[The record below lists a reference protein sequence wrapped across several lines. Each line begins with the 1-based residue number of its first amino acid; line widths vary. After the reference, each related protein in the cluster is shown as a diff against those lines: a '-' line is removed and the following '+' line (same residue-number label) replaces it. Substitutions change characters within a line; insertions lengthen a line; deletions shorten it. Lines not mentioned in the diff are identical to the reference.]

1 MIFWNVDF
9 WGWVSRKFQK
19 KQPAAFS
26 PASLL
31 AGDPFHDRSASWLD
45 PDALGFWTAPPPCQ
59 WRVRTDPWAL
69 FDPHESSFLLAPEIY
84 SRSFPNCTLFLKH
97 FMGVL
102 CWVKISHLAI
112 LLFTWGVYPH
122 PLHDLGPVA
131 LYQGGAHGWS
141 TPNFPTIFPII
152 FSRIFSTPFWG
163 SHVHGRSNF
172 TLMDGVRTYGQ
183 FWVCFFLLY
192 KTRKRTPRTPF

>member
-1 MIFWNVDF
+1 MTAVHLGSIQMR
-9 WGWVSRKFQK
+9 WGSG
-19 KQPAAFS
+19 P
-26 PASLL
+26 P
-31 AGDPFHDRSASWLD
+31 
-45 PDALGFWTAPPPCQ
+45 PPPCQ

-183 FWVCFFLLY
+183 FWVCFLLLY